1 LIQERLMKRFVR
13 LCIASLTLVA
23 CSDPTEP
30 AGTLDTNPVFARGG
44 KPAPGGGASGGPTT
58 VALDDTHTF
67 ELNAPSTSSTFGT
80 EIQPGV
86 TAIAS
91 DPVITEA
98 PSGER
103 FLGRFEETR
112 TLLVLTTPTAHPK
125 YALDLDLYII
135 GSWDGK
141 GKQAQ
146 QGAFLANI
154 VEIGYR
160 CGGSSTIN
168 PLYSTTFSNQ
178 LTVQQ
183 DYPQAFGLGGNKAG
197 TSSIAKDALEY
208 ITRPD
213 LSNTPLFRSFGD
225 VSYRLS
231 FAGANPCGAAAVSF
245 VWGTSNPTQQSMHD
259 ESWGLDNVRIRL
271 GS

>member
-1 LIQERLMKRFVR
+1 MKRFVS
-13 LCIASLTLVA
+13 LCVASLTLAA
-23 CSDPTEP
+23 CSDLTEP
-30 AGTLDTNPVFARGG
+30 HSVREITPVFAKGG
-44 KPAPGGGASGGPTT
+44 KPNPGTGGSGGPTT
-58 VALDDTHTF
+58 VVIDDTHTF
-67 ELNAPSTSSTFGT
+67 ELNAPSTASSFGT
-80 EIQPGV
+80 DIQPGV
-86 TAIAS
+86 TAVAS
-91 DPVITEA
+91 DPVIAEA

-112 TLLVLTTPTAHPK
+112 TLLVLTTPAAHPK
-125 YALDLDLYII
+125 YALDFDLYII

-160 CGGSSTIN
+160 CSGSPTIH

-197 TSSIAKDALEY
+197 TNSIAKDALEY
-208 ITRPD
+208 VTRPD
-213 LSNTPLFRSFGD
+213 LSSTPLFRSFGD

-231 FAGANPCGAAAVSF
+231 FAGDNPCVNAAVSF

-259 ESWGLDNVRIRL
+259 ESWGLDNVRIQL